1 MLRASILRAR
11 PAARPLARAARPQW
25 LLVQRCYADDK
36 KSLGET
42 TVPNPAPTVPPSTSP
57 EAAAVKDATIPPSDI
72 PKPPPV
78 PETVTSPSSS
88 RNADV
93 IQPTTTPPTG
103 PGTASIAPK
112 SAPPK
117 KKSRKIFRKLLLWL
131 TILSGLGYAGGVWY
145 SLVSD
150 NFHDF
155 FTEYVPFGE
164 DAVAYFEEREF
175 RRRFPGRA
183 GQPRLHPQ
191 ISGEN
196 KVTIPGKSGL
206 SARVAQNPG
215 SDLATKGPHV
225 SAVADN
231 DRQPKVSSTSAVPE
245 KKQEAAQKEKP
256 ASATDSK
263 GKTETGAEAVKRE
276 ALADPAKPIAP
287 LDHLSVPAASEPV
300 VQDVVKIV
308 NDIITV
314 INADK
319 VHDGRYN
326 SALDKA
332 KSELNKVVS
341 DINQMKAALQKE
353 AEEKVKAAHTEFE
366 GAAKELVQR
375 LDHQMQAQETH
386 WKEEYENERE
396 RLSQGYKERL
406 QSELEAAQKVYE
418 QKLKNELL
426 QQSIQMQKSFTS
438 SVRDRVE
445 AEREGRLGRLNELS
459 SSVHELEKLTAEWN
473 TVVDANLK
481 TQHLVVAVEAVKS
494 TLETAI
500 NPKPFVTELAALK
513 EIADDDPVVG
523 AAIAS
528 INPAAYQRGIPS
540 PALLIDRFR
549 RVAAEVRKAAL
560 LPEDAGVASHLASL
574 AMSKVLFKKSGL
586 AVGADVEAVLARTE
600 VLLEEGDLDAA
611 AREMNGLQGWAKVLS
626 KDWLAECRRVL
637 EVRQALDVIA
647 TEARL
652 NSLLID

>member
-11 PAARPLARAARPQW
+11 PSARPLARQTKVQW
-25 LLVQRCYADDK
+25 RIPQRCYADIK
-36 KSLGET
+36 TPGET
-42 TVPNPAPTVPPSTSP
+42 VVPNPAPTVPGTSSP
-57 EAAAVKDATIPPSDI
+57 TAPPSDM
-72 PKPPPV
+72 PKPPPA
-78 PETVTSPSSS
+78 PATAASQS
-88 RNADV
+88 RSAPV
-93 IQPTTTPPTG
+93 EPPATTPPTG
-103 PGTASIAPK
+103 PGSASVAPNPQK
-112 SAPPK
+112 PK
-117 KKSRKIFRKLLLWL
+117 KAKKGRLRRLLFWL
-131 TILSGLGYAGGVWY
+131 TVLSGLGYAGGVWY

-155 FTEYVPFGE
+155 FTEFVPYGE

-175 RRRFPGRA
+175 RKRFPGRA
-183 GQPRLHPQ
+183 GQPRLHAQ
-191 ISGEN
+191 ISGEE

-206 SARVAQNPG
+206 KPRVAEPG
-215 SDLATKGPHV
+215 QSDLGARGPHV

-231 DRQPKVSSTSAVPE
+231 SKKPAEAGAQPKVGSNKNTQAKKHEQPQQE
-245 KKQEAAQKEKP
+245 KAT
-256 ASATDSK
+256 ASASNSEK
-263 GKTETGAEAVKRE
+263 QAVQKNDVV
-276 ALADPAKPIAP
+276 APAPAKSISQ
-287 LDHLSVPAASEPV
+287 LDHLAVPAANDAV

-314 INADK
+314 INADAA
-319 VHDGRYN
+319 HDGRYN

-332 KSELNKVVS
+332 KSDLGRVVAH
-341 DINQMKAALQKE
+341 INLMKSSLQKE
-353 AEEKVKAAHTEFE
+353 SEDKIKAAHAEFE
-366 GAAKELVQR
+366 AAAKELVQR

-396 RLSQGYKERL
+396 RLSQTYKDRL
-406 QSELEAAQKVYE
+406 RSELEAAHKVYE
-418 QKLKNELL
+418 QKTKNELL
-426 QQSIQMQKSFTS
+426 EQSIHLQKSFTAT
-438 SVRDRVE
+438 VRDRVE
-445 AEREGRLGRLNELS
+445 AERDGRLGKLNELS

-473 TVVDANLK
+473 SVVDANLK

-494 TLETAI
+494 ALETQAT
-500 NPKPFVTELAALK
+500 PKPFVTELAALK
-513 EIADDDPVVG
+513 EIAAEDPVVS

-549 RVAAEVRKAAL
+549 RVASEVRKAAL
-560 LPEDAGVASHLASL
+560 LPEDAGVASHIASL

-586 AVGADVEAVLARTE
+586 AVGQDVEAVLARTE

-626 KDWLAECRRVL
+626 KDWLGECRRVL

-652 NSLLID
+652 NSLLVD